1 MKRFLLFIF
10 IVSKLLPYNGYGQ
23 SLSVREFLNVFSP
36 SPKKFDSYLGKKNFV
51 SISKWFQNDTI
62 INTYSLKTKKKARG
76 TVSVTRII
84 ETYQKGKDFSFAF
97 NTSSQEEYTD
107 AKKELRKE
115 GFFCGNEDDT
125 CNTSLFFQRK
135 NISVLVNT
143 IIKEDCDTVYS
154 FLFHEEELPLP
165 ASIHYAEDLLQFS
178 SHEYLISVFGEK
190 NVKKD
195 LYYFS
200 EKEINRCSILFPRT
214 KRQAVFIWKDEAN
227 LCQLSSVII
236 GGNIPTANSISY
248 KEVIAE
254 NNWMSK
260 DGVYLGMSL
269 NSLSKLN
276 GNDFKFYGKNSEF
289 PFMVV
294 PENSGAINFKRNV
307 VVLGC
312 LSPNGTRLLDKAIVH
327 VNEAL
332 SDDPGMYVFM
342 IMVLPPAIS
351 QIK

>member
-10 IVSKLLPYNGYGQ
+10 IVSKLLPYNGYCQ
-23 SLSVREFLNVFSP
+23 SLSAKEFLNVFSL
-36 SPKKFDSYLGKKNFV
+36 SPKKFDSYLGKRKFV
-51 SISKWFQNDTI
+51 LIGKWFQNDTTI
-62 INTYSLKTKKKARG
+62 TTYSLKTKKRAKD
-76 TVSVTRII
+76 TVSVTRVI
-84 ETYQKGKDFSFAF
+84 ETYQKNKNFSFAF
-97 NTSSQEEYTD
+97 NTSSRHDYTD
-107 AKKELRKE
+107 ARKELKDA
-115 GFFCGNEDDT
+115 GFTCGNEDDS
-125 CNTSLFFQRK
+125 CISSLFFQRK

-143 IIKEDCDTVYS
+143 IIKGECDTLYS
-154 FLFHEEELPLP
+154 FLFHEEELPL
-165 ASIHYAEDLLQFS
+165 ATTIHYAEDLLQFS
-178 SHEYLISVFGEK
+178 SHEYLVSVFGEK

-200 EKEINRCSILFPRT
+200 EKEINKCSILFPRT

-236 GGNIPTANSISY
+236 GGNIPTANSINY

-269 NSLSKLN
+269 NNLSKLN
-276 GNDFKFYGKNSEF
+276 GNDFKFYGKHSEF

-294 PENSGAINFKRNV
+294 PENTGAVNFKKNV

-312 LSPNGTRLLDKAIVH
+312 LSPSGTRLLDNAIVH

-342 IMVLPPAIS
+342 IMILPPAIVS
-351 QIK
+351 N

>member
-10 IVSKLLPYNGYGQ
+10 IISTLLPSNGYGQ
-23 SLSVREFLNVFSP
+23 SLLVKDFLNVSSL
-36 SPKKFDSYLGKKNFV
+36 SPKKFNGYLSKRNFIPV
-51 SISKWFQNDTI
+51 SKWFQNDTI
-62 INTYSLKTKKKARG
+62 INTYRLKTKKRTKD
-76 TVSVTRII
+76 TSVTRII
-84 ETYQKGKDFSFAF
+84 ETYQKDKNFSFAF
-97 NTSSQEEYTD
+97 NTSSRYEYTVG
-107 AKKELRKE
+107 KKELKDE

-143 IIKEDCDTVYS
+143 IIKDECDTLYS
-154 FLFHEEELPLP
+154 FLFHEEELPLL

-178 SHEYLISVFGEK
+178 SHEYLVGVFGEK

-260 DGVYLGMSL
+260 DGVYLGMGL
-269 NSLSKLN
+269 NNLAKLN

-289 PFMVV
+289 PFMVL
-294 PENSGAINFKRNV
+294 PENTGAVNFKKNV

-312 LSPNGTRLLDKAIVH
+312 LSPNSTRLLDRTIVH

-342 IMVLPPAIS
+342 IMIMPPAINS
-351 QIK
+351 IK